1 MEKKGVSIP
10 FLTGALNL
18 LRKAHGERK
27 DLDVLD
33 FEKIRQRLAEIEA
46 IYEGKASVI
55 GRDGAK
61 AFPVYMTPEEWIINE
76 DVGVSSRT
84 IWCVLM
90 GLFYKKIV
98 GAEKRV
104 CEGRFD
110 VPHDPSDFGRCSR
123 MFEHL
128 PQWKGRLS
136 EVSAVFPKWEPF
148 VREWDK
154 MEGLYQRDLES
165 GKSPDLYELMK
176 SLEEEGSEI
185 EKKIENLA

>member
-10 FLTGALNL
+10 FFTGALDL
-18 LRKAHGERK
+18 LRKAHGK
-27 DLDVLD
+27 KSLDMLD
-33 FEKIRQRLAEIEA
+33 FERVRLRLAEIET

-61 AFPVYMTPEEWIINE
+61 AFPVQMTPEEWIVSE
-76 DVGVSSRT
+76 DVGASSRT

-90 GLFYKKIV
+90 GLLHTKIIGV
-98 GAEKRV
+98 RKRV
-104 CEGRFD
+104 CERRFD
-110 VPHDPSDFGRCSR
+110 VPHDPGDFGRCSR

-128 PQWKGRLS
+128 PQWKGRLG
-136 EVSAVFPKWEPF
+136 EVSAAFPKWEPF

-165 GKSPDLYELMK
+165 GKSPELYELMK

-185 EKKIENLA
+185 EKKLENLA